1 VTLKMTS
8 LCGALVLAS
17 AAARAGGLEV
27 QVELPDISVAEYHRP
42 YVAVWIEN
50 NRGQHQMDLAVWYDH
65 QMRNKEGNKWLK
77 DLRLWWRRSGRSLDM
92 PVDGFT
98 GATRAPG
105 THYLSMESAE
115 VQMSTL
121 APGDYALVVEAAREV
136 GGREVVRVP
145 FSWPVSSATG
155 ASAQGNNELGAV
167 SLTVSP

>member
-1 VTLKMTS
+1 MTS

-50 NRGQHQMDLAVWYDH
+50 DRGQQQMDLGVWYDH
-65 QMRNKEGNKWLK
+65 QMRNKEGKKWLK
-77 DLRLWWRRSGRSLDM
+77 DLRLWWRRSGRSLDR

-105 THYLSMESAE
+105 AHYLSMESAE

-155 ASAQGNNELGAV
+155 
-167 SLTVSP
+167 